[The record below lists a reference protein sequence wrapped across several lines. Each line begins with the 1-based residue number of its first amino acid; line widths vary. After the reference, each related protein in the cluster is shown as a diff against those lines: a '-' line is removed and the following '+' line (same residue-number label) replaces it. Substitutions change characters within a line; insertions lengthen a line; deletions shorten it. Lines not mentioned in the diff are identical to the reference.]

1 MYCSG
6 KSSPNHMYST
16 DVEAF
21 KIAEEMYAWNFTLEK
36 RKLDWFFYFA
46 NSEENLIKGVATAT
60 TILKML

>member
-1 MYCSG
+1 
-6 KSSPNHMYST
+6 MYST

-36 RKLDWFFYFA
+36 RKLDWLFYFA